1 MAEERSTLYLVDG
14 SGYIFRAFFALPRLN
29 NSRGLPTN
37 ATYGFIRMLLKL
49 LKDARPTHIG
59 VVFDSARKTFRDE
72 LFESYKANRVETPSD
87 LVQQIPYIYRAVD
100 QFRIPRLVIDGYE
113 ADDVIGT
120 LAVRAACD
128 GFNVVIVTGDKDF
141 MQLVS
146 PNITLWDTMF
156 GKRTGMRE
164 VRDRFK
170 VEPRA
175 LIDVM
180 ALMGDSIDNIK
191 GVPGVGEKTASALM
205 QNYGSLEALFAG
217 LDKLEQTKIRGA
229 KKLAGLLVAHR
240 HDVELARK
248 LVRIETDVA
257 LDFEPSGLAWPGI
270 DENGVAELLREL
282 EFGSLLTELTP
293 SAKELPQASISEEI
307 RADGESLAAVL
318 TGLKL
323 ALQLALHLGG
333 DQSGAVVLKL
343 KAMDESRVY
352 LVERQSIP
360 AVAELLTAPTPSKA
374 CHDLKRHIG
383 LLRRYG
389 VELGGIDFDTMLAGF
404 LINPG
409 KPEPSIVD
417 LYHEHLAPLGGSTSV
432 GSEPAVV
439 EALRQTLARKLTGD
453 HLESL
458 FNEIELPVARV
469 LADMEAAGIGI
480 DGDALKAMSAEF
492 ADQLARLEHE
502 CYELAGRE
510 FNLNSPVQLREI
522 LFTHLGLSVKGLK
535 KTKSGYSTD
544 ADTLEKLAGVHPMP
558 QKLLEYRGISKL
570 KSTYSDALPELIDAS
585 TGRIHTSF
593 HQALTTTGRLSSSD
607 PNLQNI
613 PTRTEEGRRIRRAFV
628 PAPGF
633 ILVSA
638 DYSQIELRILAHL
651 SSDTTLIDAFA
662 RDEDIHARTAREILG
677 DSRAQDAEAR
687 RLAKVINFGII
698 YGMGPQ
704 RLAGEL
710 GIPMAEAVDYIKRY
724 FERLPGVRSYVE
736 QTLKSARACGYVT
749 TMYGRRRYLP
759 ELNGPDG
766 GARAQAERIA
776 VNTPIQGSAAD
787 LIKLAMVRLHASLAE
802 RRPAARIVL
811 QVHDELLVE
820 VQNASLEAVREALS
834 REMEGV
840 ASLRVPLRVELK
852 VGPNWGELQPV
863 ARSGA
868 ERHQPERS
876 EALE

>member
-1 MAEERSTLYLVDG
+1 MAAERRTLYLVDG

-49 LKDARPTHIG
+49 LKEARPTHIA

-120 LAVRAACD
+120 LAVRAARD
-128 GFNVVIVTGDKDF
+128 GFNAVIVTGDKDF

-146 PNITLWDTMF
+146 ANITLWDTMF

-164 VRDRFK
+164 VRDRFG

-175 LIDVM
+175 LVDVM

-205 QNYGSLEALFAG
+205 QNYGSLEALFSG
-217 LDKLEQTKIRGA
+217 LDKLDQTKIRGA
-229 KKLAGLLVAHR
+229 KKLAGLLAAHQR
-240 HDVELARK
+240 DVELARK
-248 LVRIETDVA
+248 LVRVETDMA
-257 LDFEPSGLAWPGI
+257 LDFNPPDLAWPGI
-270 DENGVAELLREL
+270 DEKGVADLLREL
-282 EFGSLLTELTP
+282 EFDSLLMELTP
-293 SAKELPQASISEEI
+293 SAKALPQASVSEEL
-307 RADGESLAAVL
+307 RADGETLPAVL
-318 TGLKL
+318 SGLKR
-323 ALQLALHLGG
+323 ASRLALHLGG
-333 DQSGAVVLKL
+333 DQSGAVVLKV
-343 KAMDESRVY
+343 KAAEESRVY
-352 LVERQSIP
+352 LLGRQSLP
-360 AVAELLTAPTPSKA
+360 AGAELLASSLPKA

-389 VELGGIDFDTMLAGF
+389 IELGGVDFDTMLAGF

-409 KPEPSIVD
+409 KPEPTIVD
-417 LYHEHLAPLGGSTSV
+417 LYHEHLAPLGGDTSV
-432 GSEPAVV
+432 GSDPAVI
-439 EALRQTLARKLTGD
+439 EALRQTLARKLSD
-453 HLESL
+453 DNLESL
-458 FNEIELPVARV
+458 FNDIELPVARV

-480 DGDALKAMSAEF
+480 DGDALKAMSVEF
-492 ADQLARLEHE
+492 AGQLGTLEHE

-522 LFTHLGLSVKGLK
+522 LFTHLALSVKGLK

-558 QKLLEYRGISKL
+558 QKLLEYRAIAKL

-593 HQALTTTGRLSSSD
+593 HQALTATGRLSSSD

-613 PTRTEEGRRIRRAFV
+613 PTRSEEGRRIRRAFV

-633 ILVSA
+633 ILLSA
-638 DYSQIELRILAHL
+638 DYSQIELRVLAHL
-651 SSDTTLIDAFA
+651 SGEPTLIDAFA

-677 DSRAQDAEAR
+677 DSRALDTEAR

-710 GIPMAEAVDYIKRY
+710 GIPLPEAVDYIKRY
-724 FERLPGVRSYVE
+724 FERLPGVRGYVE
-736 QTLKSARACGYVT
+736 QTLKNARACGYVT

-787 LIKLAMVRLHASLAE
+787 LIKLAMVRLHATLAE
-802 RRPAARIVL
+802 RRLPARIVL
-811 QVHDELLVE
+811 QVHDELLLE
-820 VQNASLEAVREALS
+820 VQNTSLDAVREALS

-840 ASLRVPLRVELK
+840 AGLRVPLRVELK
-852 VGPNWGELQPV
+852 IGPNWGELQPL
-863 ARSGA
+863 ARTDAGPL
-868 ERHQPERS
+868 QPERA

>member
-1 MAEERSTLYLVDG
+1 MADERRTLYLVDG

-49 LKDARPTHIG
+49 LKEARPTHIA
-59 VVFDSARKTFRDE
+59 VVFDSARRTFRDE

-87 LVQQIPYIYRAVD
+87 LQQQIPYIYRAVD
-100 QFRIPRLVIDGYE
+100 QFRIRRLVIDGYE

-120 LAVRAACD
+120 LAVRAARD
-128 GFNVVIVTGDKDF
+128 GFNAVIVTGDKDF

-164 VRDRFK
+164 VRERFG

-175 LIDVM
+175 LVDVM

-191 GVPGVGEKTASALM
+191 GVPGVGEKTASALI
-205 QNYGSLEALFAG
+205 QNYGSLEALFTG

-229 KKLAGLLVAHR
+229 KKLAGVLAAHQR
-240 HDVELARK
+240 EVELARK
-248 LVRIETDVA
+248 LVRVDTDVM
-257 LDFEPSGLAWPGI
+257 LDFKPGDLSWPGI
-270 DENGVAELLREL
+270 DEKGVADLLREL
-282 EFGSLLTELTP
+282 EFDSLLTELTP
-293 SAKELPQASISEEI
+293 SAKELPQASVSEEI
-307 RADGESLAAVL
+307 RADGESLPAVL
-318 TGLKL
+318 DGLKR
-323 ALQLALHLGG
+323 ASRLALHLAG

-343 KAMDESRVY
+343 KAANESRVY
-352 LVERQSIP
+352 LLGRQSIP
-360 AVAELLTAPTPSKA
+360 AAAELLAASSPSKA
-374 CHDLKRHIG
+374 CHDLKRHIS
-383 LLRRYG
+383 LLHHYG
-389 VELGGIDFDTMLAGF
+389 VELGGVAFDSMLAGF

-417 LYHEHLAPLGGSTSV
+417 LYHEHLAPLGGDSSA
-432 GSEPAVV
+432 GSDPAVI
-439 EALRQTLARKLTGD
+439 EALRDTLARKLRED

-458 FNEIELPVARV
+458 FSEIELPVARV

-480 DGDALKAMSAEF
+480 DGAALKAMSAEF
-492 ADQLARLEHE
+492 AGQLGRLEHE

-510 FNLNSPVQLREI
+510 FNLNSPIQLREV

-544 ADTLEKLAGVHPMP
+544 ADTLEKLADVHPMAR
-558 QKLLEYRGISKL
+558 KLLEYRALAKL
-570 KSTYSDALPELIDAS
+570 KSTYSDALPALIDPS

-593 HQALTTTGRLSSSD
+593 HQALTATGRLSSSD

-613 PTRTEEGRRIRRAFV
+613 PTRSEEGRRIRRAFV

-633 ILVSA
+633 VLLSA
-638 DYSQIELRILAHL
+638 DYSQIELRVLAHL
-651 SSDTTLIDAFA
+651 SGEPTLIDAFA
-662 RDEDIHARTAREILG
+662 RDEDIHTRTAREILG
-677 DSRAQDAEAR
+677 DNRPLDTEAR

-710 GIPMAEAVDYIKRY
+710 GIPLAEAGDYIKRY
-724 FERLPGVRSYVE
+724 FQRLPAVRGYVE
-736 QTLKSARACGYVT
+736 QTLKNARECGYVT

-766 GARAQAERIA
+766 GARSQAERIA

-787 LIKLAMVRLHASLAE
+787 LIKLAMVRLHTTLNE
-802 RRPAARIVL
+802 RGLPARIVL
-811 QVHDELLVE
+811 QVHDELLLE
-820 VQNASLEAVREALS
+820 VQNAGLDAVAEALS
-834 REMEGV
+834 HDMEGV
-840 ASLRVPLRVELK
+840 AELRVPLRVELK
-852 VGPNWGELQPV
+852 IGPNWGDLLPLGRKD
-863 ARSGA
+863 AGSI
-868 ERHQPERS
+868 QPERS
-876 EALE
+876 EATG